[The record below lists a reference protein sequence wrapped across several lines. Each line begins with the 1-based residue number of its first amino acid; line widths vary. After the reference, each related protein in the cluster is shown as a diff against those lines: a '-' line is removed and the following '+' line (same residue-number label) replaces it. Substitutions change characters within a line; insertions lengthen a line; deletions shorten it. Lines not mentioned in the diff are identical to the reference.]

1 MCKHKKPTLLKGSLH
16 MKMTLKGMLAA
27 LLFSISLGLSSGV
40 LAQDVAP
47 INVNTADAELL
58 AELPGIGP
66 SRADAIIEE
75 RETNGVFESAAD
87 LERVSGIGPATVD
100 RMRDQVTFE

>member
-1 MCKHKKPTLLKGSLH
+1 

-27 LLFSISLGLSSGV
+27 LLLSVSLVFSSGV
-40 LAQDVAP
+40 LAQDMAP

-66 SRADAIIEE
+66 SRAEAIIEE
-75 RETNGVFESAAD
+75 RETNGAFENAD
-87 LERVSGIGPATVD
+87 DLTRVSGIGSATVD
-100 RMRDQVTFE
+100 RMRDQVTFED

>member
-1 MCKHKKPTLLKGSLH
+1 

-58 AELPGIGP
+58 AGVYKH
-66 SRADAIIEE
+66 RA
-75 RETNGVFESAAD
+75 
-87 LERVSGIGPATVD
+87 L
-100 RMRDQVTFE
+100 

>member
-1 MCKHKKPTLLKGSLH
+1 
-16 MKMTLKGMLAA
+16 MTLKAMLAA
-27 LLFSISLGLSSGV
+27 LLLSVSLGLSSGV
-40 LAQDVAP
+40 MAQEVAP

-66 SRADAIIEE
+66 SRAEALIEE
-75 RETNGVFESAAD
+75 REANGAFESVED

-100 RMRDQVTFE
+100 RMREQVTFE

>member
-1 MCKHKKPTLLKGSLH
+1 
-16 MKMTLKGMLAA
+16 MTLKGILAA
-27 LLFSISLGLSSGV
+27 LLLSVSLGFSSGV
-40 LAQDVAP
+40 LAQEVAP

-66 SRADAIIEE
+66 SRAEALIEE
-75 RETNGVFESAAD
+75 REANGDFASAED